1 MVELPHRLR
10 DVLVHDEPLAFLL
23 FKDHGPAEGGHFPL
37 SAFQHGVLFHGRGGP
52 DVFSGGVNLSV
63 IIHGEGSALVVSEF
77 FLHSFLILLPTAI
90 LERSDIEEGVRA
102 LSIELSHLRGVDRI
116 PPIPD
121 FLQVGLVGDGPLGSA
136 FLADFLGAAML
147 ARLSTKTQIRTAKKR
162 FCIGFP
168 PVSARNC
175 RTGRRKPQRTR
186 RDRRLPTSCCRFG
199 FLSMPPWLCGNFC
212 LTGFRSA
219 R

>member
-37 SAFQHGVLFHGRGGP
+37 SAFQHGVLFHGRDGP

-77 FLHSFLILLPTAI
+77 FFHSFLILLPTAI

-121 FLQVGLVGDGPLGSA
+121 FLQVGLVGDRATGCCLLGGLLRGCNTCKAEREDANQDDQKALLHWVSS
-136 FLADFLGAAML
+136 G
-147 ARLSTKTQIRTAKKR
+147 
-162 FCIGFP
+162 
-168 PVSARNC
+168 SARNC
-175 RTGRRKPQRTR
+175 RTGRWEPQRTR
-186 RDRRLPTSCCRFG
+186 RDRRLPISCWRFG
-199 FLSMPPWLCGNFC
+199 FFSMPP
-212 LTGFRSA
+212 
-219 R
+219 